1 MLPPAPRAV
10 PRAPVVGMLLVASL
24 AACSP
29 IVDVDA
35 APDAVNPT
43 CAEVMIALPGQV
55 DGHELRE
62 TNSQAT
68 AAWGDPSR
76 VVLRCGVEV
85 PGPTTDA
92 CASVNDV
99 DWIIRESTDN
109 DIWTAV
115 TYGRDPAVEVL
126 FDPNQV
132 ASSTVLVDLGGA
144 VARVEQSEQCLN
156 VNDTL
161 DLPAQG

>member
-1 MLPPAPRAV
+1 MPSNLRAFV
-10 PRAPVVGMLLVASL
+10 RVAGPGALLVAALS
-24 AACSP
+24 ACSP

-35 APDAVNPT
+35 AADAVNPS
-43 CAEVMIALPGQV
+43 CASVMIALPDQV
-55 DGHELRE
+55 AGNELRE

-68 AAWGDPSR
+68 AAWGDPSQI
-76 VVLRCGVEV
+76 VLRCGVQI

-99 DWIIRESTDN
+99 DWIIQESTET
-109 DIWTAV
+109 DIWTAT
-115 TYGRDPAVEVL
+115 TYGRNPAVEIL

-144 VARVEQSEQCLN
+144 VSQIEQTEQCLSL
-156 VNDTL
+156 NDTV
-161 DLPAQG
+161 DLPTEG